1 MNEYNFR
8 LCLTKAWFS
17 WTNQFFAT
25 HSNHSD
31 CFIYLFF
38 GDRFRQTAF
47 FPRVCHGGQK
57 PAFKLCWKILK
68 KALSVEVQLVCLYT
82 SFQNGRHFSILLLTC
97 KLALVDSLTVKYSDL
112 QVNERILKWRQFW
125 RKVYYIKNKFHVF
138 VGLFSIRSENWQ
150 KTSKYGKNWTSVTH
164 SAVSPRIATFSFLPH
179 FDIILDLLLNR
190 RTATWNL
197 FVNCKEG

>member
-1 MNEYNFR
+1 MNTTFDYVWQKRDFPGPISSLLR
-8 LCLTKAWFS
+8 I
-17 WTNQFFAT
+17 AT
-25 HSNHSD
+25 IEIAL
-31 CFIYLFF
+31 FIYFLAIDFVKRLFF
-38 GDRFRQTAF
+38 SCF
-47 FPRVCHGGQK
+47 CHGGQK

-68 KALSVEVQLVCLYT
+68 KALSVEVQLVCLYA

-97 KLALVDSLTVKYSDL
+97 KLALVDSFTGKYSNL

-150 KTSKYGKNWTSVTH
+150 KTSKCGKNWTSVTH

>member
-25 HSNHSD
+25 NSNHWD

-38 GDRFRQTAF
+38 GNRFRQTAF
-47 FPRVCHGGQK
+47 FFSCLPRWAKACFQVM
-57 PAFKLCWKILK
+57 LK
-68 KALSVEVQLVCLYT
+68 DFEKSSICGSSVGLFIHLIPKWPP
-82 SFQNGRHFSILLLTC
+82 FSILLLTC
-97 KLALVDSLTVKYSDL
+97 KLALVDSFTGKYSDL